1 MTMMLLLKIP
11 FASVAA

>member
-1 MTMMLLLKIP
+1 MMLLLLKIP